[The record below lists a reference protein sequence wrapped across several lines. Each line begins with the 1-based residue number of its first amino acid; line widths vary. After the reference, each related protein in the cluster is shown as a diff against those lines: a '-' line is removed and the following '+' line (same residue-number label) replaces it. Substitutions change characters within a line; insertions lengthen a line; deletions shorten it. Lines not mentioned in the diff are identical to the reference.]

1 MRYTEEWYSFEMP
14 ERWRGLVGVRK
25 KSSRVDLILLQEE
38 TPGCSGLLVGLK
50 CLKRKVSKTD
60 EYTELLGYLS
70 REDGERR
77 FLYAIYGREGV
88 VSEENEDLYWR
99 LRDQLCLVFESL
111 CPAERCC
118 WRSA

>member
-38 TPGCSGLLVGLK
+38 TPGCSGLLVSLK

-60 EYTELLGYLS
+60 EYTELLGCLS

-99 LRDQLCLVFESL
+99 LRDQLCLAFESL
-111 CPAERCC
+111 CPAESCC